1 MNQMID
7 KFKKIDNAIS
17 DLKNATFD
25 SHKEPLKKLGRI
37 LFGDGDG
44 IVEYSRPLVEDL
56 DIHDFIAKA
65 NNLNAG
71 MSGSDTLSWPE
82 DEEDELGLKLLLMYE
97 FVFGGESMIVWM
109 KTFYCPRGN
118 PQECLD
124 VAIKVF
130 IEPLVRDFKAY
141 IEKETRPKETRPKES
156 ETMSPKPSP
165 KDTKRVFIV
174 HGHDEGALQGVAR
187 FIEKI
192 GLTSIILHEQ
202 VNKGQ
207 TIIEKIEKYTDVGFA
222 VVLLTPDDK
231 LTDKDSK
238 PVSRARQN
246 VILELGYFLGGL
258 GRDKVCVLKKGGVE
272 MPSDFEGVVWVE
284 LDKYNGWQMRLIK
297 ELKAAGYSP
306 EIPQ

>member
-1 MNQMID
+1 MID
-7 KFKKIDNAIS
+7 TFKKIDNAIS

-25 SHKEPLKKLGRI
+25 SHNEPLQKLGRV
-37 LFGDGDG
+37 LFSDDLMGYD
-44 IVEYSRPLVEDL
+44 YNLVEHL
-56 DIHDFIAKA
+56 DIDDFIAKA

-71 MSGSDTLSWPE
+71 MSGSDTLPWPE
-82 DEEDELGLKLLLMYE
+82 DEEDELGLRLLLMYQ
-97 FVFGGESMIVWM
+97 FVQGDVYMISWM
-109 KTFYCPRGN
+109 KKFYCPRGN
-118 PQECLD
+118 AQVCLD
-124 VAIKVF
+124 FAIKGF
-130 IEPLVRDFKAY
+130 IEPLVRDYKMY
-141 IEKETRPKETRPKES
+141 IEKETRPKESK
-156 ETMSPKPSP
+156 TMSPKPSP
-165 KDTKRVFIV
+165 KDTKKVFIV
-174 HGHDEGALQGVAR
+174 HGHDGEALQGVAR